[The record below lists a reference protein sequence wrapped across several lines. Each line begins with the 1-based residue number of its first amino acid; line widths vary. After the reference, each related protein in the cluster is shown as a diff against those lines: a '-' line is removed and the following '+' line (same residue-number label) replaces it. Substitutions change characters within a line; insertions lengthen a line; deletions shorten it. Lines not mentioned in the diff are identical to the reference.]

1 MAPYGSRVAI
11 SEPFLCKVRDLQRV
25 TMQIFS
31 DFSQDVILFRYLH
44 VYSNK
49 IVTSNF
55 HGTVTFDQVKM
66 SKQK

>member
-44 VYSNK
+44 VKCN
-49 IVTSNF
+49 ITC
-55 HGTVTFDQVKM
+55 
-66 SKQK
+66 